1 MVISWTK
8 LNVKF
13 TKVRVNFN
21 FIFQMVKLRSS
32 DLQIEYMQ
40 IIYTK
45 ELKKKSD
52 VFGQKNN

>member
-1 MVISWTK
+1 
-8 LNVKF
+8 
-13 TKVRVNFN
+13 
-21 FIFQMVKLRSS
+21 MVKLRSS

-52 VFGQKNN
+52 VFGQKK